1 MRLLDISKLK
11 NKGAG
16 NVVAELEWGYQ
27 QEEENIDDTTNVVSW
42 SNSVVSSSEKFIRI
56 TVYKLMGLL
65 ERITSNT

>member
-16 NVVAELEWGYQ
+16 NVVAEWEWGYK

-42 SNSVVSSSEKFIRI
+42 SNSVVRSSEN
-56 TVYKLMGLL
+56 
-65 ERITSNT
+65 S

>member
-16 NVVAELEWGYQ
+16 NVVAEWEWGYQ

-42 SNSVVSSSEKFIRI
+42 SNSVVRSSEN
-56 TVYKLMGLL
+56 
-65 ERITSNT
+65 S